1 MLTPFGRGRRP
12 AAIEA
17 NAERSGR
24 EAFVAH
30 VAGYRGRQSEPDLRA
45 ALERHPIECGPG
57 ERAVHLG
64 RIANRLNYHNRSVGT
79 PCAAHTRRNS

>member
-1 MLTPFGRGRRP
+1 MLTPFGRDRRP
-12 AAIEA
+12 VAIEA

-30 VAGYRGRQSEPDLRA
+30 VAGYRGRHRAPDLRA

-57 ERAVHLG
+57 QRAVPIG
-64 RIANRLNYHNRSVGT
+64 RVANRLNHHNISVGK